1 MKPATGSPASLTRA
15 LMTLVVI
22 AVFTSAG
29 TIHYQTPML
38 GKIAAEF
45 AATPAAAGWVA
56 TLSFGGYFVGTML
69 LVPLGDGFEKRRLV
83 LMQMAGL
90 VAGLLVMAA
99 APSLWVLAVAALVV
113 GICCTVSQH
122 VLPMVSEW
130 SEPSKRGTNM
140 GTLLSGLFVGIL
152 WARLAGGFV
161 AEHFHWRWMYVIAAG
176 MVAVMACVMFARLPS
191 APPKTGLSYAELLH
205 SMLRLYREQPVL
217 RRASAIQF
225 LTGLC
230 YGSFWATLASMLMQ
244 KHGLGPGIA
253 GLMAIPGAA
262 GVLVSRSAG
271 RWTDRVGA
279 GPVVRAAACSV
290 ILAYVAFSFAL
301 VSVAAVVVGAIL
313 LDCGLRASAVANQT
327 RVIEILPEARSRSST
342 VFMGHMWGGNSAG
355 AFLASAVLTRWD
367 WYAVCIIGL
376 SAAGIALAAGWGG
389 APKSTIKTQGRR

>member
-1 MKPATGSPASLTRA
+1 MNSAAGSRVSLTPA
-15 LMTLVVI
+15 LMTLLVI

-29 TIHYQTPML
+29 SIHYQTPML
-38 GKIAAEF
+38 GEIAGEF

-69 LVPLGDGFEKRRLV
+69 LVPLGDGFDKRRLV
-83 LMQMAGL
+83 LLQMAGL

-99 APSLWVLAVAALVV
+99 APSLWILAAAAFVV

-130 SEPSKRGTNM
+130 SEPSRRGTNM

-161 AEHFHWRWMYVIAAG
+161 AEHFHWRWMYLVGAA
-176 MVAVMACVMFARLPS
+176 MVGLMACAMFARLPA
-191 APPKTGLSYAELLH
+191 APPRTALSYAELLR

-230 YGSFWATLASMLMQ
+230 YGGFWATLASMLMQ
-244 KHGLGPGIA
+244 EHGLGPGIA

-262 GVLVSRSAG
+262 GVLVSRLAG

-279 GPVVRAAACSV
+279 APVVRVAACSV
-290 ILAYVAFSFAL
+290 ILAYTAFSFAP
-301 VSVAAVVVGAIL
+301 VSVAAVVLGAIL

-342 VFMGHMWGGNSAG
+342 VFMGHMWGGNSFG
-355 AFLASAVLTRWD
+355 AFLASAVLTSWD
-367 WYAVCIIGL
+367 WYAVCLIGL
-376 SAAGIALAAGWGG
+376 LAAGAALAAGWRGE
-389 APKSTIKTQGRR
+389 RRATSAA

>member
-1 MKPATGSPASLTRA
+1 M
-15 LMTLVVI
+15 VI
-22 AVFTSAG
+22 SVFTSAG
-29 TIHYQTPML
+29 AIHYQTPML

-45 AATPAAAGWVA
+45 AATPVAAGWVA
-56 TLSFGGYFVGTML
+56 TLSFGGYFFGTML

-83 LMQMAGL
+83 LLQMAGL

-99 APSLWVLAVAALVV
+99 APSLWVLAVAAFVV
-113 GICCTVSQH
+113 GICSTVSQH

-130 SEPSKRGTNM
+130 SEPGRRGTNM

-161 AEHFHWRWMYVIAAG
+161 AEHFHWRWMYVIGAC
-176 MVAVMACVMFARLPS
+176 MISVMACAMFARLPA
-191 APPKTGLSYAELLH
+191 APPRTSLSYGELLR

-230 YGSFWATLASMLMQ
+230 YGGFWATLANMLMQ

-262 GVLVSRSAG
+262 GVLVSRMAG

-279 GPVVRAAACSV
+279 APVVRVAVCSV
-290 ILAYVAFSFAL
+290 ILAYVAFSFAPM
-301 VSVAAVVVGAIL
+301 SVAAIVVGAML

-327 RVIEILPEARSRSST
+327 RVIEIVPEARSRSST
-342 VFMGHMWGGNSAG
+342 VFMGHMWGGNSVG

-367 WYAVCIIGL
+367 WYAVCIIGFC
-376 SAAGIALAAGWGG
+376 AAGTALAAGWRG
-389 APKSTIKTQGRR
+389 APKGASAA